1 MIKQSIEAVEKYS
14 LNKVSNYYYKVL
26 LRDNIEE
33 KNNTYTVPFTRR
45 LRQRKKPV
53 SARASQCFCIGAL

>member
-33 KNNTYTVPFTRR
+33 KNNTYTYNE
-45 LRQRKKPV
+45 
-53 SARASQCFCIGAL
+53 